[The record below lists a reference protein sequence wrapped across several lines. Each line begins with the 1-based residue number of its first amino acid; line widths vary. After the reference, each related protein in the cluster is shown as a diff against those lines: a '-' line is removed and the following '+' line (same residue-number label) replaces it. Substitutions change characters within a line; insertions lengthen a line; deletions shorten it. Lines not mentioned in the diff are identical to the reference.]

1 MLRYEELKERY
12 ALALPQKAVD
22 IEAAWIAFCADPAD
36 APKRGCLHQAVHRLS
51 GSAPAY
57 GFEDIGAAAQGV
69 DAVFSEWMAAA
80 EFARPAPQQLVD
92 GLRAGIRQLL
102 EALREARR
110 S

>member
-1 MLRYEELKERY
+1 VLRYEELKQRY

-22 IEAAWIAFCADPAD
+22 IEAAWTAFCADPAD
-36 APKRGCLHQAVHRLS
+36 AAGLGRLHQAVHRLS

-57 GFEDIGAAAQGV
+57 GFEDVGAAAQSV

-80 EFARPAPQQLVD
+80 EFARPAPQQLAQSLSV
-92 GLRAGIRQLL
+92 GICELLSELRRAH
-102 EALREARR
+102 R